1 MFLGLEWSW
10 WLIII
15 VVASISLPFKVKF
28 MNWWSK
34 RQKEQ
39 KDKRKDKW
47 GDEE

>member
-1 MFLGLEWSW
+1 MFLGLEWYW

-15 VVASISLPFKVKF
+15 LLAVSLPFKVKF
-28 MNWWSK
+28 MIWWSK

>member
-1 MFLGLEWSW
+1 MFLGLEWYW

-15 VVASISLPFKVKF
+15 VAAISLPFKVKF

-39 KDKRKDKW
+39 KISEKINGVMKND
-47 GDEE
+47 

>member
-1 MFLGLEWSW
+1 MFLGLEWYW

-15 VVASISLPFKVKF
+15 LLAVSLPFKVKI

>member
-15 VVASISLPFKVKF
+15 VVAISLPFKAKF